1 MNRSLSPRSFTLALV
16 ALLASCSGGSFR
28 APPPLAS
35 IPLPSGSALR
45 PFNSADP
52 TRPAPAVIASGPGG
66 SAFVSLTNLDDTF
79 APGGPGMLVR
89 VQPETGVTT
98 AILPGGADDHAC
110 TNSGVVRNDG
120 NRLLVVCAGSFSA
133 QELRG
138 RAVIEVDPATNTPLR
153 RAAPPAGFQPSYVA
167 GGPRKIWVGDFGS
180 ARLYSLDRNTFA
192 LADGADDAHPA
203 IQLPCTASLTYVADL
218 LVNGNDLFA
227 LCGADEGYLVRLD
240 PESGAVKGDKV
251 LVGAQPTAMTVAGDG
266 RLAVVNSVSGT
277 LTMVTIGAQTMTAEV
292 NFFSFGKSAA
302 LQDVRARGQF
312 LYTVASATNTV
323 QKLDLSVKD
332 PAKMLVAEV
341 NTGDG
346 SNPWNIL
353 PLDDDQAIVSNFI
366 AGNIVGVDF
375 RKGARP

>member
-1 MNRSLSPRSFTLALV
+1 MNRSVSTRSFTLAL
-16 ALLASCSGGSFR
+16 AAFLASCSGGSFR

-35 IPLPSGSALR
+35 IPLPSGNALR

-66 SAFVSLTNLDDTF
+66 SAFVSLTNLDDSF

-89 VQPETGVTT
+89 VQPQSGVTMV
-98 AILPGGADDHAC
+98 ILPGGADDHAC

-120 NRLLVVCAGSFSA
+120 NLLLVVCTGSFSA

-138 RAVIEVDPATNTPLR
+138 RAVIEVDPATNAPLR
-153 RAAPPAGFQPSYVA
+153 KAAPPAGFQPSYVA

-192 LADGADDAHPA
+192 LADAADESHPA
-203 IQLPCTASLTYVADL
+203 IQLPCPASLTYVADL

-277 LTMVTIGAQTMTAEV
+277 ITMVTIGAQTMIAEV

>member
-1 MNRSLSPRSFTLALV
+1 M
-16 ALLASCSGGSFR
+16 
-28 APPPLAS
+28 
-35 IPLPSGSALR
+35 
-45 PFNSADP
+45 
-52 TRPAPAVIASGPGG
+52 
-66 SAFVSLTNLDDTF
+66 
-79 APGGPGMLVR
+79 
-89 VQPETGVTT
+89 
-98 AILPGGADDHAC
+98 
-110 TNSGVVRNDG
+110 
-120 NRLLVVCAGSFSA
+120 
-133 QELRG
+133 
-138 RAVIEVDPATNTPLR
+138 
-153 RAAPPAGFQPSYVA
+153 
-167 GGPRKIWVGDFGS
+167 
-180 ARLYSLDRNTFA
+180 
-192 LADGADDAHPA
+192 
-203 IQLPCTASLTYVADL
+203 ADL

-251 LVGAQPTAMTVAGDG
+251 LVGAQPTAMIVAGDG

-277 LTMVTIGAQTMTAEV
+277 LTMVTIGAQTMIAEV

>member
-1 MNRSLSPRSFTLALV
+1 MNRSVSTRSFTLAL
-16 ALLASCSGGSFR
+16 AAFLASCSGGSFR

-35 IPLPSGSALR
+35 ITLPSGSALR
-45 PFNSADP
+45 PFDPTHP
-52 TRPAPAVIASGPGG
+52 TRPAPAVIASGPSG
-66 SAFVSLTNLDDTF
+66 SAFVSLTNLDDNF

-98 AILPGGADDHAC
+98 VILPGGADDHAC

-120 NRLLVVCAGSFSA
+120 NLLLVVCTGSFSA

-138 RAVIEVDPATNTPLR
+138 RAVIEVDPATNAPLR
-153 RAAPPAGFQPSYVA
+153 KAAPPAGFQPSYVA
-167 GGPRKIWVGDFGS
+167 GGPSKIWVGDFGS
-180 ARLYSLDRNTFA
+180 ARLYSLDRSTFA
-192 LADGADDAHPA
+192 LADGADESHPA
-203 IQLPCTASLTYVADL
+203 IPLPCPASLTYVADL

-251 LVGAQPTAMTVAGDG
+251 LVGAQPTAMIVAGDG

-277 LTMVTIGAQTMTAEV
+277 LTMVTIGAQTMIAEV

-353 PLDDDQAIVSNFI
+353 PLDDDQAVVSNFI

-375 RKGARP
+375 KTGARP

>member
-1 MNRSLSPRSFTLALV
+1 MNRSTSIGFLTVFLAG
-16 ALLASCSGGSFR
+16 CSGGSSR

-45 PFNSADP
+45 PFDPANP
-52 TRPAPAVIASGPGG
+52 TRAAPAALASGPGG
-66 SAFVSLTNLDDTF
+66 SAFVSLTNLDDSFT
-79 APGGPGMLVR
+79 PGGPGMLVR
-89 VQPETGVTT
+89 LQPETGATT
-98 AILPGGADDHAC
+98 VILPGGADDHAC

-120 NRLLVVCAGSFSA
+120 NRLLVVCAGSFSP

-138 RAVIEVDPATNTPLR
+138 RAVIEVDVATNAPLR
-153 RAAPPAGFQPSYVA
+153 MAAPPAGFQPSYVA

-180 ARLYSLDRNTFA
+180 ARLYSLDRSTFS
-192 LADGADDAHPA
+192 LADGADATHPP
-203 IQLPCTASLTYVADL
+203 IELPCPASLTYVADL
-218 LVNGNDLFA
+218 LVHGNDLFA

-251 LVGAQPTAMTVAGDG
+251 LVGAQPTAMTIAGDG

-277 LTMVTIGAQTMTAEV
+277 LTMVTIGPQSLTAAV
-292 NFFSFGKSAA
+292 NFFSFGHSAA

-332 PAKMLVAEV
+332 PAKMLVAEI

-353 PLDDDQAIVSNFI
+353 PLDDHQAVVSNFI
-366 AGNIVGVDF
+366 AGNVVGVDF
-375 RKGARP
+375 RAGARP

>member
-1 MNRSLSPRSFTLALV
+1 MNRSTSFTLAL
-16 ALLASCSGGSFR
+16 AAILTACGGRSFQ

-35 IPLPSGSALR
+35 IAMPSGSALH
-45 PFNSADP
+45 PFDPANP

-66 SAFVSLTNLDDTF
+66 SAFVALTNLDDSF

-89 VQPETGVTT
+89 VQPETGATT
-98 AILPGGADDHAC
+98 VILPGGADDHAC

-138 RAVIEVDPATNTPLR
+138 RAVIEVDAATNAPLR
-153 RAAPPAGFQPSYVA
+153 AAAPPAGFQPSYVA
-167 GGPRKIWVGDFGS
+167 GAAGKIWVGDFGS
-180 ARLYSLDRNTFA
+180 ARLYSLDRSTFA
-192 LADGADDAHPA
+192 LADGADSSHPA
-203 IQLPCTASLTYVADL
+203 IQLPCAASLTYVADL

-240 PESGAVKGDKV
+240 AQSGAVKGDKV
-251 LVGAQPTAMTVAGDG
+251 LVGAQPTAITVAGDG

-277 LTMVTIGAQTMTAEV
+277 LTMVTVGAQSMTAQV
-292 NFFSFGKSAA
+292 NFFSFGQSAA

-323 QKLDLSVKD
+323 QKLDLSVQD

-353 PLDDDQAIVSNFI
+353 PLDDNQAVVSNFI
-366 AGNIVGVDF
+366 AGNVVGVDF